1 MLHVLNSRSPILST
15 KSVLTKVQKME
26 FLFSRNRVLFTLN
39 VVQSSLLQQNVVS
52 RSSQSKLFFK
62 KSVLGRFGNIQKK
75 TLELGSLFSGF
86 QLTTL
91 LKERPQHNSYPVN
104 FAKFLKA
111 SFLYNTSMWM
121 HSRTKMTEHACTDKD

>member
-52 RSSQSKLFFK
+52 RSSWSQLFFK
-62 KSVLGRFGNIQKK
+62 KSVLGRFGKIQRK
-75 TLELGSLFSGF
+75 TSTLGSLFSGL

-111 SFLYNTSMWM
+111 SFLCNTSTWM
-121 HSRTKMTEHACTDKD
+121 RFRTKMTEHACTDKD